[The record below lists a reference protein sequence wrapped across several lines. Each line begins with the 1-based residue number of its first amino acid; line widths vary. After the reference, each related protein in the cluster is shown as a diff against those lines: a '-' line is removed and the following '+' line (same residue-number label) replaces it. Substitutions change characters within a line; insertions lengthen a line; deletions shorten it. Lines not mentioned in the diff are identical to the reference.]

1 MKAANWPTCVLRK
14 EEFQEMKTRST
25 KETRAKII
33 IIPVATNNL
42 EALSRNK
49 LEAMSGKEVRKIKIK
64 VATSNKTAG

>member
-1 MKAANWPTCVLRK
+1 MKAANWLTYVLRK
-14 EEFQEMKTRST
+14 EEFQEMITRST
-25 KETRAKII
+25 KETRAEII